1 MTTALELNA
10 TLPYATEDEL
20 HWLIAHG
27 ATLPLSAQALMVGA
41 GPCVMA
47 LALLQGNSSILLR
60 IIDLEPM
67 DYCKAHIQSEFPR
80 TLVFYY
86 QAKSTHV
93 NISNELDFLIV
104 DGSHEYT
111 DVLNDARYWLPKL
124 KVGALAFFH
133 DYDATGTGLEQ
144 REQYPGV
151 KQALN
156 KYLKHQRDKYERV
169 ERVGTALIVR
179 RKGE

>member
-27 ATLPLSAQALMVGA
+27 ATLPDNARAVMIGA

-47 LALLQGNSSILLR
+47 LALLQGNPSIVIR
-60 IIDLEPM
+60 IIDISEM
-67 DYCKAHIQSEFPR
+67 DYCKAHIKAEFPDA
-80 TLVFYY
+80 LIFYY
-86 QAKSTHV
+86 QLKSTEFDIV
-93 NISNELDFLIV
+93 RELDFLIV
-104 DGSHEYT
+104 DGSHKYT

-124 KVGALAFFH
+124 EVNGYALFH
-133 DYDATGTGLEQ
+133 DYDATGTDFDQ

-156 KYLKHQRDKYERV
+156 RYLRGQRDTYERI
-169 ERVGTALIVR
+169 ERVGTSLIVR
-179 RKGE
+179 RKRE